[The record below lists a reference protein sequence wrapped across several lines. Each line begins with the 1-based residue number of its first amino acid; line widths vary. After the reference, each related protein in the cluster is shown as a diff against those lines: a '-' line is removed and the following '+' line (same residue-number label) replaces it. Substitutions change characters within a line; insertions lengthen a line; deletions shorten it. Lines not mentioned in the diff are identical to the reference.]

1 MSHLSGDKQDR
12 RFRMKKFIIGL
23 VFVFVLVGCTSGPKV
38 YNDGTYSGTGV
49 GKKGDVVV
57 SVTFKSDKI
66 TAIEVTS
73 QEETPEIAT
82 IVFEEL
88 PTKIIEAQS
97 TEGLDTYAG
106 ATYTYDAVIDA
117 VNQAIESAKI
127 TK

>member
-1 MSHLSGDKQDR
+1 
-12 RFRMKKFIIGL
+12 MKKFIIGL

-57 SVTFKSDKI
+57 SVTFKGDKI

-82 IVFEEL
+82 IMFEEL

>member
-1 MSHLSGDKQDR
+1 MSHLSDDKQDR

-57 SVTFKSDKI
+57 SVTFKGDKI
-66 TAIEVTS
+66 TSIEVTS

>member
-1 MSHLSGDKQDR
+1 MSHLSDDKQDR

-38 YNDGTYSGTGV
+38 YNDGTYSGTGE

-57 SVTFKSDKI
+57 SVTFKGDKI

>member
-1 MSHLSGDKQDR
+1 MSHLSDDKQDR

-57 SVTFKSDKI
+57 SVTFKDDKI